1 MTLDLLIIGNR
12 QGIDK
17 IREPLDK
24 ALENPSLETLSSLTQ
39 LASILENPYTH
50 IVIDYNS
57 YTGEERQ
64 KLNEAIFSIHEK
76 HPNTRIYFVVNQF
89 AENDRASAQ
98 KLGATLVKYSEFKKN
113 PRAYVDFV

>member
-39 LASILENPYTH
+39 LASILDNSYTH

-57 YTGEERQ
+57 YSGEERQ

-76 HPNTRIYFVVNQF
+76 HPNTRIYFVVNKF
-89 AENDRASAQ
+89 SPTDRQSAQ
-98 KLGATLVKYSEFKKN
+98 KLGAVMITYKEFAKN
-113 PRAYVDFV
+113 TKEYVDFV